1 MVVPATT
8 LISELRNIV
17 AGKNGE
23 SDRALRT
30 LAART
35 LELAELVQAQNERIE
50 VLARRLELRSG

>member
-1 MVVPATT
+1 MVVQATT
-8 LISELRNIV
+8 LITELRNIV

-35 LELAELVQAQNERIE
+35 LELAELVQAQDEKIAI
-50 VLARRLELRSG
+50 LARRLELRSR